1 MAGEGTDLLFDL
13 ESANTFDYT
22 TVGALTKGDT
32 FIVGDLVVF
41 ALDDVAAGG
50 IVGVC
55 FDAEKACFPKTAG
68 LAIAQ
73 GQRVYWND
81 TNKAVTLTA
90 ADRAIGWCYRA
101 AIGGD
106 STVRIRFHQELE
118 STTY

>member
-13 ESANTFDYT
+13 KSADTFDYT

-41 ALDDVAAGG
+41 ALDDVAAAGT
-50 IVGVC
+50 IGVC
-55 FDAEKACFPKTAG
+55 HDAEKASFPKTGG
-68 LAIAQ
+68 LAIGQ
-73 GQRVYWND
+73 GDRVYWND
-81 TNKAVTLTA
+81 GNKVVTANA

-101 AIGGD
+101 AVGGD
-106 STVRIRFHQELE
+106 DEIRIRFHQELE

>member
-1 MAGEGTDLLFDL
+1 MAGEGTELLFDL

-32 FIVGDLVVF
+32 FIVQDLVVF

-50 IVGVC
+50 MVGVC
-55 FDAEKACFPKTAG
+55 FDAEKAKFPKQAA

-73 GQRVYWND
+73 GARVYWND
-81 TNKAVTLTA
+81 ANKEVTTNA

-101 AIGGD
+101 VVGD
-106 STVRIRFHQELE
+106 DADVRIRFHQELE